1 MGSLVSRYGPKPP
14 SLPLGVGIQNVAG
27 GAGLLLLAL
36 ARGEPAVVDP
46 GTFSTASVLAFF
58 YLVFFGSIVGFSAYI
73 WLLRNTTPA
82 IASTYAYVNP
92 MVALVLGW
100 ALAAEPLSARTGLA
114 AFVIL
119 SSVVIITTQRTRGN
133 PPLRKATAD

>member
-1 MGSLVSRYGPKPP
+1 
-14 SLPLGVGIQNVAG
+14 
-27 GAGLLLLAL
+27 
-36 ARGEPAVVDP
+36 VVDP